1 MLNQVQ
7 VIGHLGR
14 DPEVRY
20 APSGDAIAS
29 FSVAA
34 TEKWK
39 SKTGDQQE
47 HTEWFRC
54 VAHGRLGE
62 VCGQYLKKGGHVY
75 VQGKLRTRKWQD
87 KDGADR
93 QSTEMIVSTM
103 QMLGGKSSGA
113 TGGDDQYAPAA
124 PPAARPQNKP
134 QQQAAQEFDDDI
146 PF

>member
-39 SKTGDQQE
+39 SKAGDQQE

-62 VCGQYLKKGGHVY
+62 VCGEYLKKGTQVY

-113 TGGDDQYAPAA
+113 TGGDAPQAPAI
-124 PPAARPQNKP
+124 RL
-134 QQQAAQEFDDDI
+134 QQQPRQPQRPADDLVDDEI